1 MPREL
6 GRSWTY
12 GRRVWGHIYGVNAG
26 YFHWFTYC
34 ATLKLCRSC
43 IGLALLTVASAY
55 FPCLAEASLSK
66 RDYENAKLLY
76 RIRTQES
83 RFLYCHVYIY
93 ICNLATLELDLCKL
107 LGSFTFP

>member
-12 GRRVWGHIYGVNAG
+12 KRCVWRHIYGVNAG
-26 YFHWFTYC
+26 YSHRFTYR
-34 ATLKLCRSC
+34 ATLKPFCSH

-66 RDYENAKLLY
+66 RLRKMQSYYTEFGD
-76 RIRTQES
+76 
-83 RFLYCHVYIY
+83 
-93 ICNLATLELDLCKL
+93 
-107 LGSFTFP
+107 